1 MLFWP
6 FGALFLA
13 ILYGALGHVRGI
25 LDGFSP
31 GFREGVGLGGSIEPP
46 LKVGVLP
53 MPAAAGLCVDNGGN
67 PQVACQVAWSA
78 VIANDQIAKRDNR
91 GHVLHPVLLV
101 DRFLLR
107 VELLDEAAPAELF
120 TTCSLL

>member
-1 MLFWP
+1 MLCWL

-13 ILYGALGHVRGI
+13 ILYGALGHLSGI

-31 GFREGVGLGGSIEPP
+31 GFREVVGLGGSIEPP

-53 MPAAAGLCVDNGGN
+53 MPTAAGVCVDNGGN
-67 PQVACQVAWSA
+67 PQVACQVPWSA

-91 GHVLHPVLLV
+91 GHMLHPVLLA
-101 DRFLLR
+101 DRCLLR
-107 VELLDEAAPAELF
+107 VELLDEAALAELF